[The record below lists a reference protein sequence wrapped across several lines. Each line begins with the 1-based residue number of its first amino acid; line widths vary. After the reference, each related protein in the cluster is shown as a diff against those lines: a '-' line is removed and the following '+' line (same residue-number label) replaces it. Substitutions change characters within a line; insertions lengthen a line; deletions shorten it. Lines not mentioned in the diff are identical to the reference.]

1 MAAAA
6 QNRNSIVANGW
17 RMPPEWAKQ
26 DWLWIGFPH
35 DPVEWPEALP
45 RAQEQIAGF
54 ANAVAESGQEVRLL
68 VRDAANE
75 ARARQ
80 LTTAAVRLERRVYGD
95 VWLRDT
101 GPLVVR
107 DGAGGRR
114 AMRFGFNGWGG
125 KFEMEGDQTI
135 GAEIAR
141 DAGLEVETAD
151 WILEGGAIDS
161 DGTGTVVTTAQ
172 CLLNANRNPALSRE
186 EIEERLRRD
195 LGFTRVVWLGDGLL
209 NDHTDG
215 HVDNLARFVGPGRI
229 AIPRASMPD
238 DPNRA
243 IYDDA
248 RARAEDAGL
257 EVANMPSP
265 GLVSAGDFA
274 EPASYMN
281 FTVTAHLVAV
291 PVFGSVHDE
300 EAVETVKA
308 LFPGRQV
315 LGLPADAVLAGGGG
329 FHCASQQMPSAEDEA
344 GDEPGDET
352 GG

>member
-1 MAAAA
+1 MA
-6 QNRNSIVANGW
+6 NVW

-35 DPVEWPEALP
+35 DPVEWPEALS
-45 RAQEQIAGF
+45 RAQEQIAAF
-54 ANAVAESGQEVRLL
+54 ANAVAETGQEVRLL

-80 LTTAAVRLERRVYGD
+80 LTSAAVTLERRTYGD

-101 GPLVVR
+101 GPLVVC

-141 DAGLEVETAD
+141 DAGLPVETAD
-151 WILEGGAIDS
+151 WILEGGAIDN
-161 DGTGTVVTTAQ
+161 DGAGTVVTTEQ
-172 CLLNANRNPALSRE
+172 CLLNPNRNPALSRG
-186 EIEERLRRD
+186 EIEERLKRD
-195 LGFTRVVWLGDGLL
+195 LGFSRVVWLGEGLL

-229 AIPRASMPD
+229 AIPRASMAD

-257 EVANMPSP
+257 EVCEMPSP
-265 GLVSAGDFA
+265 GLISAGDFA

-281 FTVTAHLVAV
+281 FTVTTHLVAV

-300 EAVETVKA
+300 EAIAVLGS

-315 LGLPADAVLAGGGG
+315 VGLPADAVLAGGGG
-329 FHCASQQMPSAEDEA
+329 FHCASQQMPAAEPA
-344 GDEPGDET
+344 
-352 GG
+352 